1 MTRLT
6 LLLFCLCVGC
16 VRVPPAPPKPD
27 DVTPAAGLIGEM
39 SRQYDAN
46 FRESCLIA
54 AGKLRSGAWKTD
66 REYLEGHKALR
77 KIAVEHAGQ
86 AFADRQQAEA
96 TPFTPEKMADW
107 LERVAKE
114 GQP

>member
-1 MTRLT
+1 MIRLAV
-6 LLLFCLCVGC
+6 LLCLALCGC
-16 VRVPPAPPKPD
+16 LKPVDPPSPEPNVPS
-27 DVTPAAGLIGEM
+27 AGLISEM
-39 SRQYDAN
+39 ARQYDAN

-54 AGKLRSGAWKTD
+54 ASKLRSGAWKTD

-77 KIAVEHAGQ
+77 KLAVEHAGQ

-96 TPFTPEKMADW
+96 TPFTPDAMAAW
-107 LERVAKE
+107 LEAVAKE